1 MTQSGASNGAKN
13 VDAFNSKS
21 TDQSDHIYG
30 VIANKV
36 NDVNDN
42 GESKR
47 RKV

>member
-1 MTQSGASNGAKN
+1 MAK
-13 VDAFNSKS
+13 SKKVPFKRPPS
-21 TDQSDHIYG
+21 TNQSDHIYG

>member
-1 MTQSGASNGAKN
+1 MAKAKN
-13 VDAFNSKS
+13 KTVPFNRPKS

>member
-1 MTQSGASNGAKN
+1 MAKAIIKK
-13 VDAFNSKS
+13 VPFKRTPS
-21 TDQSDHIYG
+21 TDKDDYIYG
-30 VIANKV
+30 VIAKNTV